1 MFAEMNNELAIT
13 VLDLIFV
20 FGSGSMRGTFQQE
33 MEPVSDKYPL
43 CRTQQLMLCVAL
55 ALTRQVLYKK
65 AVSFEKLSRM
75 AMN

>member
-1 MFAEMNNELAIT
+1 MFAEMNENLSLMI
-13 VLDLIFV
+13 LDMIFV

-55 ALTRQVLYKK
+55 ALTRQVLYK
-65 AVSFEKLSRM
+65 LSVDFKELKRM
-75 AMN
+75 